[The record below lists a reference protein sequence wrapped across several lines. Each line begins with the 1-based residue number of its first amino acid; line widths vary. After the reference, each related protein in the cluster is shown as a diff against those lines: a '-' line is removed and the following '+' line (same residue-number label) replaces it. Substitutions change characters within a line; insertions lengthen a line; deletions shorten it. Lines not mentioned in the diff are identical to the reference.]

1 MKKIIT
7 AALTCLVLL
16 GCSDSK
22 NQEKALLDSV
32 ISMHDKMMGNDDQLM
47 KNKMKLDTL
56 LKTKLTG
63 VADTSEAK
71 AQLMGLNVQLI
82 NAEDMMEKWME
93 KFDPEQKGK
102 SHEEIMN
109 YLSAQKTQVIA
120 IDSAMNAAI
129 KQSNDYLL
137 QIKK

>member
-63 VADTSEAK
+63 VADTSAAK